1 MKLLLK
7 LIYVVILPLA
17 SLFTTVW
24 MIRENAGVAI
34 ISINIGILIL
44 LIINAVNYAALFNNW
59 RLIPYISYSF
69 IPGIGF
75 LIGYDKHLKE
85 FTLIFLF
92 IHAEITWRDKKSNQD
107 IFNEYLEKK
116 RHV

>member
-44 LIINAVNYAALFNNW
+44 LIINAVNYAALFDRW
-59 RLIPYISYSF
+59 RLIPYVSF
-69 IPGIGF
+69 SLIPGIGF
-75 LIGYDKHLKE
+75 LLGYDKDSKE
-85 FTLIFLF
+85 FTLILLF
-92 IHAEITWRDKKSNQD
+92 IHMEITWSKS
-107 IFNEYLEKK
+107 K
-116 RHV
+116 